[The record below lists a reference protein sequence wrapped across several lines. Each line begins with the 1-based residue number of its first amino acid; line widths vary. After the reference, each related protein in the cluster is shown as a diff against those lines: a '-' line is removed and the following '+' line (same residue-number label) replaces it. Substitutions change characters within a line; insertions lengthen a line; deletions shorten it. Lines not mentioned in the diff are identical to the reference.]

1 MTSIATSSKAHGK
14 EVNCCRCCRCN
25 RTGTCKNCACVR
37 AGQSCGKCLPGGLGK
52 CLNQSAAAQS
62 AAAHSVPTTS
72 LTNPTSPTSRTLSDV
87 ANPIVRVPPPA
98 NTLDDHA
105 AADRESLTPLAPIP
119 PTHANFPTP
128 DSDGRTD
135 AAGTPALPAFI
146 PMASPIFTW
155 GDLDAETFT
164 QRLNLAYSTV
174 IHWRR
179 NIFAIPTG
187 NAGTAFVRELSR
199 LFRAYATGSALESV
213 ALRAAMTI
221 CVLLLQKPSRLS
233 KSKDHV
239 ACLERRMGPWR
250 AGDLDELL
258 QEGLTIQRRLINSK
272 RKPCSEIE
280 KIRRVFVKEMS
291 KGNTKAALRS
301 LSKDNRG
308 SVLRLSD
315 IVSSPEGAHASVLD
329 TLKAKHPPGGSPT
342 EDSIVNGAHN
352 PPAVHPVIFDS
363 IQGATIHSAALRTS
377 GAAGPSGID
386 ARGWRRLCSSYKS
399 ASDDLC
405 HSLALLTRRLCT
417 VFVDPEGLAP
427 LMSCRLIAL
436 DKNPGVRPI
445 GICEVVRRII
455 AKAILSV
462 TSGDIQDAAG
472 SLQLCAG
479 QRSGT
484 EAAVH
489 AMNTVFKDEDCEA
502 VLLVDASN
510 AFNALNRQVALRNI
524 RALCPSIAT
533 AVINTYRNDAE
544 LFVDGSTLL
553 SQEGTTQG
561 DPLAMPMYALALLP
575 LIEKINPDSS
585 VVQTWYADDAS
596 AAGRIGKLRDWWNAL
611 VSQGP
616 KFGYHANP
624 LKTHLIVK
632 ERHRS
637 TATTVFGDTQIKITS
652 EGRPHLGAALG
663 TTSSFSELYVN
674 CKVER
679 WSEELLL
686 LSSIAQTHPQ
696 AAYAAFTHGMAS
708 KWVYLA
714 RTMENIGSL
723 LQPLEDIIRTKF
735 IPTLC
740 GRPAPNDELRDLLA
754 LPCRLG
760 GLGILDPTRM
770 ASHEHSA
777 SKEITTPIVRS
788 ILSHDGR
795 YTHETLAD
803 QLSAVAEIRKKKRAR
818 SSSHATELKSLLPS
832 ELQRAMDLSQEKGAS
847 IWLTVLPIEEFGFS
861 LHKGAFRDALALRY
875 NWPLHNIPS
884 TCPCGSQ
891 FTVEHA
897 LSCPKG
903 GYPTIRHN
911 EIRDF
916 TAHLMTEVCHNVAIE
931 PHLQPLSG
939 ETLQEAS
946 SNVQDGARLD
956 VAADGFWGSRFERA
970 FFDVRT
976 FNPYAPSNRRSTLQ
990 TVYRTHENI
999 KKRAYDQ
1006 RIREVEHGTFS
1017 PLVFSCTGGMS
1028 RAATATYKRLAA
1040 LIAEKRDE
1048 PYSTTMGWIR
1058 CRISFSLLRASIM
1071 CFRGARS
1078 SLGRAS
1084 RQPDAPINLVTSE
1097 GHVPQLE

>member
-1 MTSIATSSKAHGK
+1 
-14 EVNCCRCCRCN
+14 
-25 RTGTCKNCACVR
+25 
-37 AGQSCGKCLPGGLGK
+37 
-52 CLNQSAAAQS
+52 
-62 AAAHSVPTTS
+62 
-72 LTNPTSPTSRTLSDV
+72 
-87 ANPIVRVPPPA
+87 
-98 NTLDDHA
+98 
-105 AADRESLTPLAPIP
+105 
-119 PTHANFPTP
+119 
-128 DSDGRTD
+128 
-135 AAGTPALPAFI
+135 
-146 PMASPIFTW
+146 
-155 GDLDAETFT
+155 
-164 QRLNLAYSTV
+164 
-174 IHWRR
+174 
-179 NIFAIPTG
+179 
-187 NAGTAFVRELSR
+187 
-199 LFRAYATGSALESV
+199 
-213 ALRAAMTI
+213 
-221 CVLLLQKPSRLS
+221 
-233 KSKDHV
+233 
-239 ACLERRMGPWR
+239 
-250 AGDLDELL
+250 
-258 QEGLTIQRRLINSK
+258 
-272 RKPCSEIE
+272 
-280 KIRRVFVKEMS
+280 
-291 KGNTKAALRS
+291 
-301 LSKDNRG
+301 
-308 SVLRLSD
+308 
-315 IVSSPEGAHASVLD
+315 
-329 TLKAKHPPGGSPT
+329 
-342 EDSIVNGAHN
+342 
-352 PPAVHPVIFDS
+352 
-363 IQGATIHSAALRTS
+363 
-377 GAAGPSGID
+377 
-386 ARGWRRLCSSYKS
+386 
-399 ASDDLC
+399 
-405 HSLALLTRRLCT
+405 
-417 VFVDPEGLAP
+417 
-427 LMSCRLIAL
+427 
-436 DKNPGVRPI
+436 
-445 GICEVVRRII
+445 
-455 AKAILSV
+455 
-462 TSGDIQDAAG
+462 
-472 SLQLCAG
+472 
-479 QRSGT
+479 
-484 EAAVH
+484 
-489 AMNTVFKDEDCEA
+489 
-502 VLLVDASN
+502 
-510 AFNALNRQVALRNI
+510 
-524 RALCPSIAT
+524 
-533 AVINTYRNDAE
+533 
-544 LFVDGSTLL
+544 
-553 SQEGTTQG
+553 
-561 DPLAMPMYALALLP
+561 MYALALLP

-911 EIRDF
+911 EIWDF

>member
-1 MTSIATSSKAHGK
+1 M
-14 EVNCCRCCRCN
+14 
-25 RTGTCKNCACVR
+25 
-37 AGQSCGKCLPGGLGK
+37 
-52 CLNQSAAAQS
+52 
-62 AAAHSVPTTS
+62 
-72 LTNPTSPTSRTLSDV
+72 
-87 ANPIVRVPPPA
+87 
-98 NTLDDHA
+98 
-105 AADRESLTPLAPIP
+105 
-119 PTHANFPTP
+119 
-128 DSDGRTD
+128 
-135 AAGTPALPAFI
+135 
-146 PMASPIFTW
+146 
-155 GDLDAETFT
+155 
-164 QRLNLAYSTV
+164 
-174 IHWRR
+174 
-179 NIFAIPTG
+179 
-187 NAGTAFVRELSR
+187 
-199 LFRAYATGSALESV
+199 
-213 ALRAAMTI
+213 
-221 CVLLLQKPSRLS
+221 
-233 KSKDHV
+233 
-239 ACLERRMGPWR
+239 
-250 AGDLDELL
+250 
-258 QEGLTIQRRLINSK
+258 
-272 RKPCSEIE
+272 
-280 KIRRVFVKEMS
+280 
-291 KGNTKAALRS
+291 
-301 LSKDNRG
+301 
-308 SVLRLSD
+308 
-315 IVSSPEGAHASVLD
+315 
-329 TLKAKHPPGGSPT
+329 
-342 EDSIVNGAHN
+342 NGAHN

-405 HSLALLTRRLCT
+405 HSLALITRRLCT

-561 DPLAMPMYALALLP
+561 DPLAMPMYVLALLP